1 MARGNSPRKRL
12 DLKNP
17 KKRSRRAKRAPLSKR
32 PSLAEALRTADRA
45 ARNRSNRRVQ
55 GRRGGRTVQASL
67 DIPLSDIGKINFDD
81 EEDYGLSLPTR
92 VLRFILGLF
101 LIPLCAVTLITL
113 FQRVSVEGFVL
124 RFWNTPQFFYFAIGC
139 ILCTT
144 WLLSGIARKIWL
156 YLYVLGHELTH
167 VIFIFGSLGKVSG
180 FSVGLDGGYVITNKT
195 NILIALSPYFVP
207 FWSLVGLLILAPI
220 NHFYPDL
227 PFYLPVLFATIGV
240 TWTFHL
246 LFTCWMIPR
255 DQPDLKENE
264 TFFSLMLIILANI
277 ILLSWLLCFADPNLN
292 LLQDFVYH
300 WVNNFLDLFVEPFH
314 STTLEALVLR

>member
-1 MARGNSPRKRL
+1 MARGKSPRKRL
-12 DLKNP
+12 DLRAP
-17 KKRSRRAKRAPLSKR
+17 KKRSRRARKTPLRKR
-32 PSLAEALRTADRA
+32 PSLVEAFRA
-45 ARNRSNRRVQ
+45 ADQAARYRSNRRIQ
-55 GRRGGRTVQASL
+55 RRRGGRTIQASL
-67 DIPLSDIGKINFDD
+67 DIPLAEIGKIDFDD
-81 EEDYGLSLPTR
+81 DEDYALNLPTR
-92 VLRFILGLF
+92 ILRFIIGLL

-113 FQRVSVEGFVL
+113 FQRVSVEGFAL
-124 RFWNTPQFFYFAIGC
+124 QFWHTPQFFYFAIGC
-139 ILCTT
+139 ILCTA
-144 WLLSGIARKIWL
+144 WLLSGIFRKMWL

-167 VIFIFGSLGKVSG
+167 VIFIFCSLGKVSG

-227 PFYLPVLFATIGV
+227 TFYVPILFATIGV

-255 DQPDLKENE
+255 DQPDLRENE

-277 ILLSWLLCFADPNLN
+277 ILLSWLLCFADPNLH
-292 LLQDFVYH
+292 LLEHFVYH
-300 WVNNFLDLFVEPFH
+300 WINNFLDLFVEPFH
-314 STTLEALVLR
+314 QLPAESFL